1 MFQIDND
8 TSSLNLPAPTA
19 ANRPG
24 YFVDGDPAKGLAA
37 TILPAEFM
45 NMLMME
51 FINLVKASGLT
62 PNKADYTQL
71 SQAIPALITKLATVD
86 WSKVTNIPTDLVHA
100 NTVPTFSG
108 VGLFSSTPYVD
119 FHYGNDASQF
129 NVRVI
134 NNVDGTLSVI
144 NKSGTVLTLGTGL
157 ISSNQLHYLTKGA
170 VLYSQGANGSLVF
183 YNATG
188 TKLDYCFQHDDN
200 ALSIYT
206 YPDAA
211 SGFPALSMIRSTGQF
226 GFNSRPLFGNATPW
240 DSANFNP
247 STKANAA
254 TTVAGYGITDA
265 VKVGDF
271 GIGTTACPI
280 AAIDNFFLPGGF
292 YGTGTN
298 TTSPMQ
304 YASVLSLPYQDVN
317 YSAQLGFSQGTS
329 VPHIYARNVTS
340 PGVWSPTV
348 EVMHSQSPTF
358 VTLSNLASSCAATLN
373 QMSSVVEFF
382 ACATPPPGY
391 LKANGAL
398 VSRTAYATL
407 FAAIGTRFSAGDG
420 STTFG
425 LPDLRGEFI
434 RGFDDA
440 RGVDVNRVLGS
451 FQAQDI
457 QPHTHTVYSSG
468 TNTSYGY
475 QGTGSGAGVYV
486 ATGSTG
492 VTETR
497 PRNVALLAC
506 IKY

>member
-71 SQAIPALITKLATVD
+71 SQAIPALIAKLATVD
-86 WSKVTNIPTDLVHA
+86 WSKVTNIPADLVHA

-119 FHYGNDASQF
+119 FHYGSDASQF

-134 NNVDGTLSVI
+134 NNADGTLSVI
-144 NKSGTVLTLGTGL
+144 NKSGTILTLGPGL
-157 ISSNQLHYLTKGA
+157 ISSNLPHYITKGA
-170 VLYSQGANGSLVF
+170 VLYSQGPNGSFVF

-200 ALSIYT
+200 SLNIYT

-211 SGFPALSMIRSTGQF
+211 SGFPALSMIRNTGQF

-247 STKANAA
+247 ATKANAA
-254 TTVAGYGITDA
+254 TTLAGYGITDA
-265 VKVGDF
+265 LAKGAYGVG
-271 GIGTTACPI
+271 GTASQVEADT
-280 AAIDNFFLPGGF
+280 FSLPGGF
-292 YGTGTN
+292 YSTATEASN
-298 TTSPMQ
+298 PMQ
-304 YASVLSLPYQDVN
+304 YSSLINMPYADAN
-317 YSAQLGFSQGTS
+317 YTGQIGMRQG
-329 VPHIYARNVTS
+329 VPVPQVFVRSTVGPNQWT
-340 PGVWSPTV
+340 PTV
-348 EVMHSQSPTF
+348 EMMHTQSPTF
-358 VTLSNLASSCAATLN
+358 VTLSNLANSCAATLN

-407 FAAIGTRFSAGDG
+407 FAAIGTRFGAGDG
-420 STTFG
+420 STTFA

-468 TNTSYGY
+468 NNTSYGY
-475 QGTGSGAGVYV
+475 QGTGSGPGVYV
-486 ATGSTG
+486 ATSSAG